1 MITSILAHGGQMTG
15 DEIAIVGGGLLVA
28 FAVPVG
34 ALLIAMR
41 RTKRN
46 PEVNTEEARPEDAGQ
61 SVSGSDRR

>member
-1 MITSILAHGGQMTG
+1 MIISILAHGGKMTG
-15 DEIAIVGGGLLVA
+15 DEMAIVGGGLLVA

-46 PEVNTEEARPEDAGQ
+46 PDWSSEPAQPEDADQ
-61 SVSGSDRR
+61 SVWGSDRR